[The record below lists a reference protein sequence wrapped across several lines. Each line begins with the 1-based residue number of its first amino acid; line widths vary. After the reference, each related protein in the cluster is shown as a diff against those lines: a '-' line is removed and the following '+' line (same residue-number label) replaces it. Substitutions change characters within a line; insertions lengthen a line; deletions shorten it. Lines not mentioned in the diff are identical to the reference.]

1 MQQPKL
7 SFQRLSADDAQKQRE
22 CIAVKFEQ
30 ERVAAAAAAP
40 PAAQPVVKRGPGR
53 PRKKRELAYDA
64 AAAVPPPAQK
74 LRTGEYTNWFSS
86 PYINDVLQALRQ
98 HDYNSKRAVEALK
111 RNAPDQ
117 RYGRLSDSTV
127 RGWFQKGTHL
137 LLPHF
142 QQQFDAHKAAARS
155 KGRPPAMSA
164 DVEEECKRVLLRL
177 RASGLPINSHVIRWT
192 LRAVFEDRYP
202 ALLNDLKLSQQW
214 LSHWARSKMQWRWR
228 RRTTAASK
236 LPLDWEQR
244 GVEMAKRVAYRMGMN
259 NVSTLTASG
268 VLHHCPALCSHH
280 AILCAATC
288 RCIHLWS
295 STWIKLASTWC
306 LLLLGPTTRMARL
319 PSRRSALRI
328 NARSQPASRLLCRA
342 NFCRCSSSLQ
352 AHPTAAILLQ
362 PLQARLPVYT
372 SRTALTTGALS
383 RPCRNG

>member
-53 PRKKRELAYDA
+53 PRKKRELANDAA

-86 PYINDVLQALRQ
+86 SYIIDVLQALRQ

-117 RYGRLSDSTV
+117 RYERLSDSTV

-137 LLPHF
+137 LMPHF

-155 KGRPPAMSA
+155 KGRPPTMSA
-164 DVEEECKRVLLRL
+164 DVEEECKHVLLRL

-192 LRAVFEDRYP
+192 MRAVFKDRYP

-214 LSHWARSKMQWRWR
+214 LSHWARSKMQ
-228 RRTTAASK
+228 
-236 LPLDWEQR
+236 
-244 GVEMAKRVAYRMGMN
+244 
-259 NVSTLTASG
+259 
-268 VLHHCPALCSHH
+268 
-280 AILCAATC
+280 
-288 RCIHLWS
+288 
-295 STWIKLASTWC
+295 
-306 LLLLGPTTRMARL
+306 
-319 PSRRSALRI
+319 
-328 NARSQPASRLLCRA
+328 
-342 NFCRCSSSLQ
+342 
-352 AHPTAAILLQ
+352 
-362 PLQARLPVYT
+362 
-372 SRTALTTGALS
+372 
-383 RPCRNG
+383 